1 MILPPTLSLFSF
13 LLKQGLFTFSN
24 TTSSS
29 VGVGIGGYFM
39 EFFGNYWIVDF
50 VYCLNISVFLF
61 SCGLN
66 SEVHV

>member
-13 LLKQGLFTFSN
+13 LLKQGLFPLSN

-39 EFFGNYWIVDF
+39 VFFGGFWMVDF
-50 VYCLNISVFLF
+50 VYCLYISVFLF
-61 SCGLN
+61 FPIRR
-66 SEVHV
+66 